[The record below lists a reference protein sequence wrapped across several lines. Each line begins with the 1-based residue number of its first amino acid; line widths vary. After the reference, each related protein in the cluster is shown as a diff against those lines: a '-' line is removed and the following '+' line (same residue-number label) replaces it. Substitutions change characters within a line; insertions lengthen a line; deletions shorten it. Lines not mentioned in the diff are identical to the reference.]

1 MFKKKEKV
9 EKFEE
14 NKQVFIYVSGT
25 NKQLTKNINISK
37 YRWGNRASPPPSFD
51 TPFKKPR

>member
-14 NKQVFIYVSGT
+14 NKQVFIYVSGA
-25 NKQLTKNINISK
+25 NKQLTKKDQHFEI
-37 YRWGNRASPPPSFD
+37 
-51 TPFKKPR
+51 